1 MSDAAIRQE
10 AGGVLQL
17 AGVLDFR
24 SGPLLRTEG
33 ERLIRTAE
41 SAALV
46 LDCAAV
52 VRSSSVGLSLL
63 LAYMRVARS
72 AGKTLRVRA
81 LPIEMRHIAQVSG
94 LTELL
99 PLDA

>member
-10 AGGVLQL
+10 ADGVLQL

-33 ERLIRTAE
+33 ERLIRAAKP
-41 SAALV
+41 AALV
-46 LDCAAV
+46 LDCSAV
-52 VRSSSVGLSLL
+52 VHSSSVGLSLL
-63 LAYMRVARS
+63 LAFMRVAQS
-72 AGKTLRVRA
+72 AGKTMTVRA
-81 LPIEMRHIAQVSG
+81 LPIEMHQIAQVSG

-99 PLDA
+99 LLDA